1 MAAQA
6 SLTTRNA
13 WAGYLFVAPCLLM
26 IATFFFIPLG
36 MTLWMSLHDWP
47 LFGARS
53 FNGLDN
59 YVQLAHDD
67 SFWQSLLFTT
77 KYTLLVTPALFIAA
91 FILALVVQRPGRWSG
106 LFRTAYFLPVVIG
119 MSAASLLWVWLYND
133 QVGVFS
139 AILMKVGLLDEPLE
153 WFDTANG
160 ALFSIV
166 AMVTW
171 KMTGFT
177 MVLLLVGMQAIPEDL
192 YEAARIDGA
201 NRWNQL
207 RYITLPLMRQTFA
220 LALTVSVIGSY
231 LAFDQFY
238 IMTHGGPQNSTIS
251 VVYWIYRAAFTY
263 SKVGYASAMSVVLLL
278 ILIVMSFVQ
287 LYLLRSDDNA

>member
-1 MAAQA
+1 
-6 SLTTRNA
+6 
-13 WAGYLFVAPCLLM
+13 
-26 IATFFFIPLG
+26 
-36 MTLWMSLHDWP
+36 
-47 LFGARS
+47 
-53 FNGLDN
+53 
-59 YVQLAHDD
+59 
-67 SFWQSLLFTT
+67 
-77 KYTLLVTPALFIAA
+77 
-91 FILALVVQRPGRWSG
+91 
-106 LFRTAYFLPVVIG
+106 

-133 QVGVFS
+133 QVGIFS
-139 AILMKVGLLDEPLE
+139 AVLMQLHLIDEPVQ
-153 WFDTANG
+153 WFDSANS
-160 ALFSIV
+160 ALLSIV

-201 NRWNQL
+201 NRWHQL

-238 IMTHGGPQNSTIS
+238 IMTHGGPQNSTIP
-251 VVYWIYRAAFTY
+251 VVFWIYRAAFTY

-287 LYLLRSDDNA
+287 LYLLRSDD

>member
-1 MAAQA
+1 MIA
-6 SLTTRNA
+6 SLSRRQA
-13 WAGYLFVAPCLLM
+13 IAGGLFVAPCLAM
-26 IATFFFIPLG
+26 IAVFFFVPLA

-47 LFGARS
+47 LFGPRS
-53 FNGLDN
+53 FSGLAN
-59 YVQLAHDD
+59 YVQLLQDA
-67 SFWQSLLFTT
+67 SFWDSLWFTT
-77 KYTLLVTPALFIAA
+77 RYTLLVTPALFIAA
-91 FILALVVQRPGRWSG
+91 FILALVVQQPGRLSG

-133 QVGVFS
+133 QVGIFS
-139 AILMKVGLLDEPLE
+139 AILMQLHLIDEPVQ
-153 WFDTANG
+153 WFDSANS
-160 ALFSIV
+160 ALLSIV

-201 NRWNQL
+201 NRWHQL

-238 IMTHGGPQNSTIS
+238 IMTHGGPQNSTIP
-251 VVYWIYRAAFTY
+251 VVFWIYRAAFTY
-263 SKVGYASAMSVVLLL
+263 SRVGYASAMSVVLLL

-287 LYLLRSDDNA
+287 LYLLRSDD